1 MFKSDVT
8 LGFVLYSDT
17 DTEEGREKQSKSTT
31 SLGVVHPGPSGG
43 LPGSLQVLLVVV
55 AATVLQTPGSP
66 PPRPRQVAP
75 PWTAACSTVP

>member
-17 DTEEGREKQSKSTT
+17 DTEEGREKQWKSTT
-31 SLGVVHPGPSGG
+31 SLGVAHPGPSEG
-43 LPGSLQVLLVVV
+43 LPGSLQVLVGVV
-55 AATVLQTPGSP
+55 AATAPQPPGP
-66 PPRPRQVAP
+66 PLPRPRRAAP